1 MISLGKLFELL
12 GKEVQLSLKK
22 SGRSAFTNDR
32 YFSLRDEMEK
42 LFSTWSSPLQF
53 TDSFSFSSNL
63 KEQIVG

>member
-1 MISLGKLFELL
+1 MVSFAQLFKLLSE
-12 GKEVQLSLKK
+12 EVQFSLKK

-32 YFSLRDEMEK
+32 VSEMEK